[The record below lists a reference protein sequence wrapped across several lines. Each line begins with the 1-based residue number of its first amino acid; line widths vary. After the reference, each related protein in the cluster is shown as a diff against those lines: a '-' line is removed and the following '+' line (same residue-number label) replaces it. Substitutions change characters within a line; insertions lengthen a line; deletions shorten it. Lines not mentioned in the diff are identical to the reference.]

1 MVEGSDASFD
11 VSYVNFY
18 EASQFSTS
26 WLHSLSLSL
35 SRAVSLS
42 LALFLS
48 RFALPAIA
56 NAVRKLR
63 DVVCVVL
70 TSDPSLCY
78 ATLFYTTTPHM
89 LVDLSAPRFMPVPV
103 SLVFVVEY
111 HAQFYPS
118 SSSLFLSSFS
128 PFHFISL
135 STSLYVF
142 LLLSPSP
149 LSDCC

>member
-35 SRAVSLS
+35 SLALSLS
-42 LALFLS
+42 LSLFLS

-78 ATLFYTTTPHM
+78 ATLFLHNHPPYA
-89 LVDLSAPRFMPVPV
+89 SG
-103 SLVFVVEY
+103 SLGT
-111 HAQFYPS
+111 
-118 SSSLFLSSFS
+118 
-128 PFHFISL
+128 PFHACPRVISL
-135 STSLYVF
+135 RSRVSRSVLPIFFLFIPLLRFPFSLYISFHFFVCF
-142 LLLSPSP
+142 PPSFP
-149 LSDCC
+149 FPPI